1 MQNTGDD
8 MLSILKKRQSARA
21 VAEGKIQETY
31 GRYRI
36 QALLSVFMGYLAYYI
51 VRNNFTLSTPWLKE
65 QLDLSA
71 TQIGL
76 LSSCMLIAYG
86 ISKGVMSSLA
96 DKASPKVFMACGL
109 VLCAIVNVGLGF
121 SNAFWIFVALVVLNG
136 LFQGM
141 GVGPSFITIANWFP
155 RRERGR
161 VGAFWN
167 ISHNIG
173 GGVVAPIVGAA
184 FAILGNEHW
193 QSASYIVPA
202 CVAVLFALIVL
213 ALGKGSPREEGLP
226 SLEEMMPEEKVVLNT
241 RLTVSA
247 PENMSA
253 FQIFCTYVLRNKNA
267 WYVSLVDVF
276 VYMVRFGMISW
287 LPIYLLTEKHFSKE
301 QMSVAF
307 LFFEWAAIPS
317 TLLAGWLTDKLFKG
331 RRMPLAMICMALI
344 FVCLIGYWKSES
356 LLMVTVFAAVV
367 GCLIYVP
374 QFLASVQTM
383 EIVPSFAVGS
393 AVGLR
398 GFMSYIFGASL
409 GTSLFGVMVDKMGW
423 HGGFYLLMG
432 GILCCILFCYLS
444 HRGALELEQQ
454 RQREASLQPAE
465 AK

>member
-1 MQNTGDD
+1 
-8 MLSILKKRQSARA
+8 MLSIFKAGPSANK
-21 VAEGKIQETY
+21 VPAEKVQETY

-36 QALLSVFMGYLAYYI
+36 QALLSVFLGYLAYYI
-51 VRNNFTLSTPWLKE
+51 VRNNFTLSTPYLKE
-65 QLDLSA
+65 HLDLSA

-86 ISKGVMSSLA
+86 ISKGIMSSLA

-109 VLCAIVNVGLGF
+109 ILCAIVNVGLGF
-121 SNAFWIFVALVVLNG
+121 STGFWIFAALVVFNG

-155 RRERGR
+155 RKERGR

-167 ISHNIG
+167 ISHNVG
-173 GGVVAPIVGAA
+173 GGIVAPIVGAA
-184 FAILGNEHW
+184 FAILGSEHW

-202 CVAVLFALIVL
+202 GVAVLFAFIVL
-213 ALGKGSPREEGLP
+213 MLGKGSPRQEGLP
-226 SLEEMMPEEKVVLNT
+226 ALEQMMPEEKVVLNS
-241 RLTVSA
+241 RHTVQA

-301 QMSVAF
+301 QMSIAF

-356 LLMVTVFAAVV
+356 LLMVTIFAAIV

-432 GILCCILFCYLS
+432 GIVCCILFCYLS

-454 RQREASLQPAE
+454 RKNAQHEEASLQLAD
-465 AK
+465 AR

>member
-1 MQNTGDD
+1 MN
-8 MLSILKKRQSARA
+8 IKKGRSANKA
-21 VAEGKIQETY
+21 PAEKVQATY
-31 GRYRI
+31 GRYRM
-36 QALLSVFMGYLAYYI
+36 QALLSVFLGYLAYYI
-51 VRNNFTLSTPWLKE
+51 VRNNFTLSTPYLKE

-121 SNAFWIFVALVVLNG
+121 SGAFLIFAALVVFNG

-141 GVGPSFITIANWFP
+141 GVGPSFIIIASWFH

-167 ISHNIG
+167 ISHNVG
-173 GGVVAPIVGAA
+173 GGIVAPIIGTA
-184 FAILGNEHW
+184 FAILGSEHW

-202 CVAVLFALIVL
+202 CVAVIFALVVL
-213 ALGKGSPREEGLP
+213 LLEKGSPREEGLP
-226 SLEEMMPEEKVVLNT
+226 SLEQMIPEEKIILKTKNT
-241 RLTVSA
+241 AKA

-267 WYVSLVDVF
+267 WYISLVDVF

-287 LPIYLLTEKHFSKE
+287 LPIYLLTVKYFSKE

-307 LFFEWAAIPS
+307 LSFEWVAVPS
-317 TLLAGWLTDKLFKG
+317 TLLAGWLSDKLFKG

-356 LLMVTVFAAVV
+356 LLMVTIFAAIV

-383 EIVPSFAVGS
+383 EIVPSFAIGS

-409 GTSLFGVMVDKMGW
+409 GTSLFGVMVDKLGW
-423 HGGFYLLMG
+423 YGGFYLLMG
-432 GILCCILFCYLS
+432 GIVCCILFCYLS
-444 HRGALELEQQ
+444 HRGALELE
-454 RQREASLQPAE
+454 RQRHALHNQDSLQLAD
-465 AK
+465 AQ

>member
-1 MQNTGDD
+1 
-8 MLSILKKRQSARA
+8 MLSIFKAGPAANK
-21 VAEGKIQETY
+21 VPAEKVQETY

-36 QALLSVFMGYLAYYI
+36 QALLSVFLGYLAYYI
-51 VRNNFTLSTPWLKE
+51 VRNNFTLSTPYLKE
-65 QLDLSA
+65 HLDLSA

-86 ISKGVMSSLA
+86 ISKGIMSSLA

-109 VLCAIVNVGLGF
+109 ILCAIVNVGLGF
-121 SNAFWIFVALVVLNG
+121 STGFWIFAALVVFNG

-155 RRERGR
+155 RKERGR

-167 ISHNIG
+167 ISHNVG
-173 GGVVAPIVGAA
+173 GGIVAPIVGAA

-202 CVAVLFALIVL
+202 GVAVLFAVIVL
-213 ALGKGSPREEGLP
+213 MLGKGSPRQEGLP
-226 SLEEMMPEEKVVLNT
+226 ALEQMMPEEKVVLNA
-241 RLTVSA
+241 RHAVQA

-301 QMSVAF
+301 EMSVAF

-356 LLMVTVFAAVV
+356 LLMVTIFAAIV

-432 GILCCILFCYLS
+432 GIVCCILFCYLS

-454 RQREASLQPAE
+454 RKNAQQEEASLQLAD
-465 AK
+465 AR

>member
-1 MQNTGDD
+1 
-8 MLSILKKRQSARA
+8 MLSIFKAGPSANK
-21 VAEGKIQETY
+21 VPAEKVQETY

-36 QALLSVFMGYLAYYI
+36 QALLSVFLGYLAYYI
-51 VRNNFTLSTPWLKE
+51 VRNNFTLSTPYLKE
-65 QLDLSA
+65 HLDLSA

-76 LSSCMLIAYG
+76 LSSCMRMAYG
-86 ISKGVMSSLA
+86 ISKGIMSSLA

-121 SNAFWIFVALVVLNG
+121 STGFWIFAALVVFNG

-155 RRERGR
+155 RKERGR

-167 ISHNIG
+167 ISHNVG
-173 GGVVAPIVGAA
+173 GGIVAPIVGAA
-184 FAILGNEHW
+184 FAILGSEHW

-202 CVAVLFALIVL
+202 GVAVLFAFIVL
-213 ALGKGSPREEGLP
+213 ILGKGSPRQEGLP
-226 SLEEMMPEEKVVLNT
+226 ALEQMMPEEKVVLNSRHT
-241 RLTVSA
+241 DQA

-301 QMSVAF
+301 QMSIAF

-356 LLMVTVFAAVV
+356 LLMVTIFAAIV

-432 GILCCILFCYLS
+432 GIVCCILFCYLS

-454 RQREASLQPAE
+454 RKNAQQEEASLQLAD
-465 AK
+465 AR

>member
-1 MQNTGDD
+1 
-8 MLSILKKRQSARA
+8 MLSIFKTGQSADS
-21 VAEGKIQETY
+21 VPVEKIQVTY
-31 GRYRI
+31 RRYRM
-36 QALLSVFMGYLAYYI
+36 QALLSVFLGYLAYYI
-51 VRNNFTLSTPWLKE
+51 VRNNFTLSTPYLKE

-71 TQIGL
+71 TQIGV

-121 SNAFWIFVALVVLNG
+121 STAFWIFAALVVLNG

-167 ISHNIG
+167 ISHNVG
-173 GGVVAPIVGAA
+173 GGIVAPIVGAA
-184 FAILGNEHW
+184 FALLGSEHW
-193 QSASYIVPA
+193 QGASYIVPA
-202 CVAVLFALIVL
+202 CVAIVFAVVVLI
-213 ALGKGSPREEGLP
+213 LGKGSPRQEGLP

-241 RLTVSA
+241 RQTVKA

-287 LPIYLLTEKHFSKE
+287 LPIYLLTVKHFSKE

-317 TLLAGWLTDKLFKG
+317 TLLAGWLSDKLFKG

-344 FVCLIGYWKSES
+344 FICLIGYWKSES
-356 LLMVTVFAAVV
+356 LFMVTIFAAIV

-409 GTSLFGVMVDKMGW
+409 GTSLFGIMVDHIGW
-423 HGGFYLLMG
+423 HGGFYLLG
-432 GILCCILFCYLS
+432 CGIICCIIFCWLS
-444 HRGALELEQQ
+444 HRGAIELE
-454 RQREASLQPAE
+454 RHRAE
-465 AK
+465 YIKEH

>member
-1 MQNTGDD
+1 
-8 MLSILKKRQSARA
+8 MLSLLKKGPSANK
-21 VAEGKIQETY
+21 VPAEKIQATY
-31 GRYRI
+31 GRYRM
-36 QALLSVFMGYLAYYI
+36 QALLSVFLGYLAYYI
-51 VRNNFTLSTPWLKE
+51 VRNNFTLSTPYLKE

-96 DKASPKVFMACGL
+96 DKASPKVFMACGPGAVRYRQRRVRIQYRIL
-109 VLCAIVNVGLGF
+109 GLRCAGCPERPVSGYGGRPL
-121 SNAFWIFVALVVLNG
+121 
-136 LFQGM
+136 
-141 GVGPSFITIANWFP
+141 FITIANWFP

-167 ISHNIG
+167 ISHNVG
-173 GGVVAPIVGAA
+173 GGIVAPIVGAA
-184 FAILGNEHW
+184 FAILGTEHW

-202 CVAVLFALIVL
+202 CVAVVFAISVL
-213 ALGKGSPREEGLP
+213 VLGKGSPREEGLP
-226 SLEEMMPEEKVVLNT
+226 SLAEMMPEEKVVLKT
-241 RLTVSA
+241 KHGQKA

-267 WYVSLVDVF
+267 WYVSFVDVF

-287 LPIYLLTEKHFSKE
+287 LPIYLLTVKHFSKE

-317 TLLAGWLTDKLFKG
+317 TLLAGWLSDKLFKG
-331 RRMPLAMICMALI
+331 RRMPLAIICMTLI
-344 FVCLIGYWKSES
+344 FICLIGYWKSES
-356 LLMVTVFAAVV
+356 LLMVTVFAAIV

-432 GILCCILFCYLS
+432 GIVCCILFCYLS

-454 RQREASLQPAE
+454 RKITEQEEARLALADAQ
-465 AK
+465 

>member
-1 MQNTGDD
+1 MFS
-8 MLSILKKRQSARA
+8 LLKPSAAAKRVPPEQVQA
-21 VAEGKIQETY
+21 TY
-31 GRYRI
+31 QRYRM
-36 QALLSVFMGYLAYYI
+36 QALLSVFLGYLAYYI
-51 VRNNFTLSTPWLKE
+51 VRNNFTLSTPYLKE
-65 QLDLSA
+65 HLDLSA
-71 TQIGL
+71 TQIGM

-96 DKASPKVFMACGL
+96 DKANPKVFMACGL

-121 SNAFWIFVALVVLNG
+121 SSAFWIFAALVVFNG

-173 GGVVAPIVGAA
+173 GGVVAPIVGVA
-184 FAILGNEHW
+184 FTVLGSEHW

-202 CVAVLFALIVL
+202 GVAVLFALVVL
-213 ALGKGSPREEGLP
+213 WLGKGSPRSEGLP
-226 SLEEMMPEEKVVLNT
+226 ALEQMMPEETIRVKTGVQEQ
-241 RLTVSA
+241 A

-301 QMSVAF
+301 QMSIAF

-317 TLLAGWLTDKLFKG
+317 TLLAGWLSDKLFKG
-331 RRMPLAMICMALI
+331 RRMPLAMICMVMI
-344 FVCLIGYWKSES
+344 FICLIGYWKSDS
-356 LLMVTVFAAVV
+356 LLMVTIFAAIV

-398 GFMSYIFGASL
+398 GFMSYIFGATL
-409 GTSLFGVMVDKMGW
+409 GTSLFGVMVDNMGW

-432 GILCCILFCYLS
+432 GVVCCILFCYLS
-444 HRGALELEQQ
+444 HRGVLALERERQQ
-454 RQREASLQPAE
+454 QELQAE
-465 AK
+465 PLVAQ

>member
-1 MQNTGDD
+1 
-8 MLSILKKRQSARA
+8 MLSIFKAGPSANK
-21 VAEGKIQETY
+21 VPAEKVQETY

-36 QALLSVFMGYLAYYI
+36 QALLSVFLGYLAYYI
-51 VRNNFTLSTPWLKE
+51 VRNNFTLSTPYLKE
-65 QLDLSA
+65 HLDLSA

-86 ISKGVMSSLA
+86 ISKGIMSSLA

-121 SNAFWIFVALVVLNG
+121 STGFWIFAALVVFNG

-155 RRERGR
+155 RKERGR

-167 ISHNIG
+167 ISHNVG
-173 GGVVAPIVGAA
+173 GGIVAPIVGAA
-184 FAILGNEHW
+184 FAILGSEHW

-202 CVAVLFALIVL
+202 GVAVLFAFIVL
-213 ALGKGSPREEGLP
+213 MLGKGSPRQEGLP
-226 SLEEMMPEEKVVLNT
+226 ALEQMMPEEKVVLNSRHT
-241 RLTVSA
+241 DQA

-301 QMSVAF
+301 QMSIAF

-356 LLMVTVFAAVV
+356 LLMVTIFAAIV

-398 GFMSYIFGASL
+398 GFMSYVFGASL

-432 GILCCILFCYLS
+432 GIVCCILFCYLS

-454 RQREASLQPAE
+454 RKNAQQEEASLQLAD
-465 AK
+465 AR

>member
-1 MQNTGDD
+1 MFS
-8 MLSILKKRQSARA
+8 LLKPSAAAKRVPPEQVQA
-21 VAEGKIQETY
+21 TY
-31 GRYRI
+31 QRYRM
-36 QALLSVFMGYLAYYI
+36 QALLSVFLGYLAYYI
-51 VRNNFTLSTPWLKE
+51 VRNNFTLSTPYLKE
-65 QLDLSA
+65 HLDLSA
-71 TQIGL
+71 TQIGM

-96 DKASPKVFMACGL
+96 DKANPKVFMACGL

-121 SNAFWIFVALVVLNG
+121 STAFWIFAALVVFNG

-173 GGVVAPIVGAA
+173 GGVVAPIVGVA
-184 FAILGNEHW
+184 FAVLGSEHW

-202 CVAVLFALIVL
+202 GVAVLFALVVL
-213 ALGKGSPREEGLP
+213 WLGKGSPRSEGLP
-226 SLEEMMPEEKVVLNT
+226 ALEQMMPEE
-241 RLTVSA
+241 TVRMTTGVQEQV

-301 QMSVAF
+301 QMSIAF

-317 TLLAGWLTDKLFKG
+317 TLLAGWLSDKLFKG
-331 RRMPLAMICMALI
+331 RRMPLAMICMVMI
-344 FVCLIGYWKSES
+344 FICLIGYWKSDS
-356 LLMVTVFAAVV
+356 LLMVTIFAAIV

-398 GFMSYIFGASL
+398 GFMSYIFGATL
-409 GTSLFGVMVDKMGW
+409 GTSLFGVMVDNMGW

-432 GILCCILFCYLS
+432 GVVCCILFCYLS
-444 HRGALELEQQ
+444 HRGVLALERERQQ
-454 RQREASLQPAE
+454 QELQAE
-465 AK
+465 PLVAQ

>member
-1 MQNTGDD
+1 

-21 VAEGKIQETY
+21 VAEDKIQETY

-226 SLEEMMPEEKVVLNT
+226 SLEEMMPEEKVVLSHQP
-241 RLTVSA
+241 TVSA

>member
-1 MQNTGDD
+1 
-8 MLSILKKRQSARA
+8 MLSIFKAGPAANK
-21 VAEGKIQETY
+21 VPAEKVQETY

-36 QALLSVFMGYLAYYI
+36 QALLSVFLGYLAYYI
-51 VRNNFTLSTPWLKE
+51 VRNNFTLSTPYLKE
-65 QLDLSA
+65 HLDLSA

-86 ISKGVMSSLA
+86 ISKGIMSSLA

-109 VLCAIVNVGLGF
+109 ILCAIVNVGLGF
-121 SNAFWIFVALVVLNG
+121 STGFWIFAALVVFNG

-155 RRERGR
+155 RKERGR

-167 ISHNIG
+167 ISHNVG
-173 GGVVAPIVGAA
+173 GGIVAPIVGTA
-184 FAILGNEHW
+184 FAILGSEHW

-202 CVAVLFALIVL
+202 GVAVLFAFIVL
-213 ALGKGSPREEGLP
+213 MLGKGSPRQEGLP
-226 SLEEMMPEEKVVLNT
+226 ALEQMMQEEKVVLNA
-241 RLTVSA
+241 RHAVQA

-301 QMSVAF
+301 EMSVAF

-356 LLMVTVFAAVV
+356 LLMVTIFAAIV

-432 GILCCILFCYLS
+432 GIVCCILFCYLS

-454 RQREASLQPAE
+454 RKNAQQEEASLQLAD
-465 AK
+465 AR

>member
-1 MQNTGDD
+1 
-8 MLSILKKRQSARA
+8 MLSIFKAGPAANKIP
-21 VAEGKIQETY
+21 AEKVQETY

-36 QALLSVFMGYLAYYI
+36 QALLSVFLGYLAYYI
-51 VRNNFTLSTPWLKE
+51 VRNNFTLSTPYLKE
-65 QLDLSA
+65 HLDLSA

-86 ISKGVMSSLA
+86 ISKGIMSSLA

-109 VLCAIVNVGLGF
+109 ILCAIVNVGLGF
-121 SNAFWIFVALVVLNG
+121 STGFWIFAALVVFNG

-155 RRERGR
+155 RKERGR

-167 ISHNIG
+167 ISHNVG
-173 GGVVAPIVGAA
+173 GGIVAPIVGAA
-184 FAILGNEHW
+184 FAILGSEHW

-202 CVAVLFALIVL
+202 GVAVLFAVIVL
-213 ALGKGSPREEGLP
+213 MLGKGSPRQEGLP
-226 SLEEMMPEEKVVLNT
+226 ALEQMMPEEKVVLNA
-241 RLTVSA
+241 RHAVQA

-301 QMSVAF
+301 EMSVAF

-356 LLMVTVFAAVV
+356 LLMVTIFAAIV

-432 GILCCILFCYLS
+432 GIVCCILFCYLS

-454 RQREASLQPAE
+454 RKNAQQEEASLQLAD
-465 AK
+465 AR

>member
-1 MQNTGDD
+1 
-8 MLSILKKRQSARA
+8 MLSIFKAGPAANK
-21 VAEGKIQETY
+21 VPAEKVQETY

-36 QALLSVFMGYLAYYI
+36 QALLSVFLGYLAYYI
-51 VRNNFTLSTPWLKE
+51 VRNNFTLSTPYLKE
-65 QLDLSA
+65 HLDLSA

-86 ISKGVMSSLA
+86 ISKGIMSSLA

-121 SNAFWIFVALVVLNG
+121 STGFWIFAALVVFNG

-155 RRERGR
+155 RKERGR

-167 ISHNIG
+167 ISHNVG
-173 GGVVAPIVGAA
+173 GGIVAPIVGAA
-184 FAILGNEHW
+184 FAILGSEHW

-202 CVAVLFALIVL
+202 GVAVLFAFIVL
-213 ALGKGSPREEGLP
+213 ILGKGSPRQEGLP
-226 SLEEMMPEEKVVLNT
+226 ALEQMMPEEKVVLNSRHT
-241 RLTVSA
+241 DQA

-301 QMSVAF
+301 QMSIAF

-344 FVCLIGYWKSES
+344 FVCLLGYWKSES
-356 LLMVTVFAAVV
+356 LLMVTIFAAIV

-432 GILCCILFCYLS
+432 GIVCCILFCYLS

-454 RQREASLQPAE
+454 RKNAQQEEASLQLAD
-465 AK
+465 AR

>member
-1 MQNTGDD
+1 MQSLN
-8 MLSILKKRQSARA
+8 SQQAAKRVPPEKVDA
-21 VAEGKIQETY
+21 TY
-31 GRYRI
+31 RRYRV
-36 QALLSVFMGYLAYYI
+36 QALMSVFLGYMAYYI
-51 VRNNFTLSTPWLKE
+51 VRNNFTLSTPYLKE

-96 DKASPKVFMACGL
+96 DKANPKIFMACGL
-109 VLCAIVNVGLGF
+109 VMCALVNVGLGF
-121 SNAFWIFVALVVLNG
+121 SSAFWLFVALVVCNG

-155 RRERGR
+155 RCERGR

-167 ISHNIG
+167 ISHNVG
-173 GGVVAPIVGAA
+173 GGIVAPIIGVA
-184 FAILGNEHW
+184 FAMLGSEHW
-193 QSASYIVPA
+193 QSASYMVPA
-202 CVAVLFALIVL
+202 AIAVLFAGVVL
-213 ALGKGSPREEGLP
+213 LLGKRSPKKEGLP
-226 SLEEMMPEEKVVLNT
+226 ALDEMMPEEKVVLK
-241 RLTVSA
+241 SHSQQA

-253 FQIFCTYVLRNKNA
+253 FQIFCTYVLKNKNA
-267 WYVSLVDVF
+267 WYVSMVDVF

-287 LPIYLLTEKHFSKE
+287 LPIYLLTEKNFSKE
-301 QMSVAF
+301 QMSIAF

-317 TLLAGWLTDKLFKG
+317 TLLAGWLTDKLFHG
-331 RRMPLAMICMALI
+331 RRMPLAIICMCMI
-344 FVCLIGYWKSES
+344 FVCLIGYWQSNS
-356 LLMVTVFAAVV
+356 LAVVTVFAAIV

-409 GTSLFGVMVDKMGW
+409 GTSLFGVMVDNFGW

-432 GILCCILFCYLS
+432 GMVCCVLFCILS
-444 HRGALELEQQ
+444 HRGALELE
-454 RQREASLQPAE
+454 RQRKQALDEQSELVLATSR
-465 AK
+465 

>member
-1 MQNTGDD
+1 
-8 MLSILKKRQSARA
+8 MLSIFKAGPAANK
-21 VAEGKIQETY
+21 VPAEKVQATY
-31 GRYRI
+31 SRYRM
-36 QALLSVFMGYLAYYI
+36 QALLSVFLGYLAYYI
-51 VRNNFTLSTPWLKE
+51 VRNNFTLSTPYLKE
-65 QLDLSA
+65 HLDLSA

-86 ISKGVMSSLA
+86 ISKGIMSSLA

-109 VLCAIVNVGLGF
+109 ILCAIVNVGLGF
-121 SNAFWIFVALVVLNG
+121 STGFWIFAALVVFNG

-155 RRERGR
+155 RKERGR

-167 ISHNIG
+167 ISHNVG
-173 GGVVAPIVGAA
+173 GGIVAPIVGAA
-184 FAILGNEHW
+184 FAILGSEHW

-202 CVAVLFALIVL
+202 GVAVLFAFIVL
-213 ALGKGSPREEGLP
+213 LLGKGSPRQEGLP
-226 SLEEMMPEEKVVLNT
+226 ALEQMMPEEKVVLNT
-241 RLTVSA
+241 RHVVEA

-356 LLMVTVFAAVV
+356 LVMVTIFAAIV

-374 QFLASVQTM
+374 QFLASVQTI

-432 GILCCILFCYLS
+432 GIVCCILFCYLS

-454 RQREASLQPAE
+454 RKNAQQEEASLQLAD
-465 AK
+465 AR

>member
-1 MQNTGDD
+1 
-8 MLSILKKRQSARA
+8 
-21 VAEGKIQETY
+21 EKIQVTY
-31 GRYRI
+31 RRYRM
-36 QALLSVFMGYLAYYI
+36 QALLSVFLGYLAYYI
-51 VRNNFTLSTPWLKE
+51 VRNNFTLSTPYLKE

-71 TQIGL
+71 TQIGV

-121 SNAFWIFVALVVLNG
+121 STAFWIFAALVVLNG

-167 ISHNIG
+167 ISHNVG
-173 GGVVAPIVGAA
+173 GGIVAPIVGAA
-184 FAILGNEHW
+184 FALLGSEHW
-193 QSASYIVPA
+193 QGASYIVPA
-202 CVAVLFALIVL
+202 CVAIVFAVIVL
-213 ALGKGSPREEGLP
+213 ILGKGSPRQEGLP

-241 RLTVSA
+241 RQTVKA

-287 LPIYLLTEKHFSKE
+287 LPIYLLTVKHFSKE

-317 TLLAGWLTDKLFKG
+317 TLLAGWLSDKLFKG

-344 FVCLIGYWKSES
+344 FICLIGYWKSES
-356 LLMVTVFAAVV
+356 
-367 GCLIYVP
+367 
-374 QFLASVQTM
+374 
-383 EIVPSFAVGS
+383 
-393 AVGLR
+393 
-398 GFMSYIFGASL
+398 
-409 GTSLFGVMVDKMGW
+409 
-423 HGGFYLLMG
+423 
-432 GILCCILFCYLS
+432 
-444 HRGALELEQQ
+444 
-454 RQREASLQPAE
+454 
-465 AK
+465 

>member
-1 MQNTGDD
+1 
-8 MLSILKKRQSARA
+8 MLSIFKTGQSADS
-21 VAEGKIQETY
+21 VPVEKIQVTY
-31 GRYRI
+31 RRYRM
-36 QALLSVFMGYLAYYI
+36 QALLSVFLGYLAYYI
-51 VRNNFTLSTPWLKE
+51 VRNNFTLSTPYLKE

-71 TQIGL
+71 TQIGV

-121 SNAFWIFVALVVLNG
+121 STAFWIFAALVVLNG

-167 ISHNIG
+167 ISHNVG
-173 GGVVAPIVGAA
+173 GGIVAPIVGAA
-184 FAILGNEHW
+184 FALLGSEHW
-193 QSASYIVPA
+193 QGASYIVPA
-202 CVAVLFALIVL
+202 CVAIVFAVIVL
-213 ALGKGSPREEGLP
+213 ILGKGSPRQEGLP

-241 RLTVSA
+241 RQTVKA

-287 LPIYLLTEKHFSKE
+287 LPIYLLTVKHFSKE

-317 TLLAGWLTDKLFKG
+317 TLLAGWLSDKLFKG

-344 FVCLIGYWKSES
+344 FICLIGYWKSES
-356 LLMVTVFAAVV
+356 LFMVTIFAAIV

-409 GTSLFGVMVDKMGW
+409 GTSLFGIMVDHIGW
-423 HGGFYLLMG
+423 HGGFYLLG
-432 GILCCILFCYLS
+432 CGIICCIIFCWL
-444 HRGALELEQQ
+444 A
-454 RQREASLQPAE
+454 AE
-465 AK
+465 WGSRR

>member
-1 MQNTGDD
+1 
-8 MLSILKKRQSARA
+8 MLSIFKTGQSADS
-21 VAEGKIQETY
+21 VPVEKIQVTY
-31 GRYRI
+31 RRYRM
-36 QALLSVFMGYLAYYI
+36 QALLSVFLGYLAYYI
-51 VRNNFTLSTPWLKE
+51 VRNNFTLSTPYLKE

-71 TQIGL
+71 TQIGV

-121 SNAFWIFVALVVLNG
+121 STAFWIFAALVVLNG

-167 ISHNIG
+167 ISHNVG
-173 GGVVAPIVGAA
+173 GGIVAPIVGAA
-184 FAILGNEHW
+184 FALLGSEHW
-193 QSASYIVPA
+193 QGASYIVPA
-202 CVAVLFALIVL
+202 CVAIVFAVIVL
-213 ALGKGSPREEGLP
+213 ILGKGSPRQEGLP

-241 RLTVSA
+241 RQTVKA

-287 LPIYLLTEKHFSKE
+287 LPIYLLTVKHFSKE

-317 TLLAGWLTDKLFKG
+317 TLLAGWLSDKLFKG

-344 FVCLIGYWKSES
+344 FICLIGYWKSES
-356 LLMVTVFAAVV
+356 LFISGFRSDYGDRSQLCCWFCSRLTRFYELYLRCVSGHQPVWYY
-367 GCLIYVP
+367 GRSYW
-374 QFLASVQTM
+374 LAWRILS
-383 EIVPSFAVGS
+383 SW
-393 AVGLR
+393 LR
-398 GFMSYIFGASL
+398 Y
-409 GTSLFGVMVDKMGW
+409 
-423 HGGFYLLMG
+423 YLLHHFLLV
-432 GILCCILFCYLS
+432 ITSWCN
-444 HRGALELEQQ
+444 
-454 RQREASLQPAE
+454 
-465 AK
+465 

>member
-1 MQNTGDD
+1 
-8 MLSILKKRQSARA
+8 MLSLLKKGPSANK
-21 VAEGKIQETY
+21 VPAEKIQATY
-31 GRYRI
+31 GRYRM
-36 QALLSVFMGYLAYYI
+36 QALLSVFLGYLAYYI
-51 VRNNFTLSTPWLKE
+51 VRNNFTLSTPYLKE

-121 SNAFWIFVALVVLNG
+121 STAFWVFAALVVLNG

-167 ISHNIG
+167 ISHNVG
-173 GGVVAPIVGAA
+173 GGIVAPIVGAA
-184 FAILGNEHW
+184 FAILGTEHW

-202 CVAVLFALIVL
+202 CVAVVFAISVL
-213 ALGKGSPREEGLP
+213 VLGKGSPREEGLP
-226 SLEEMMPEEKVVLNT
+226 SLAEMMPEEKVVLKT
-241 RLTVSA
+241 KHGQKA

-267 WYVSLVDVF
+267 WYVSFVDVF

-287 LPIYLLTEKHFSKE
+287 LPIYLLTVKHFSKE

-317 TLLAGWLTDKLFKG
+317 TLLAGWLSDKLFKG
-331 RRMPLAMICMALI
+331 RDAVSYNLYDANLH
-344 FVCLIGYWKSES
+344 LSDW
-356 LLMVTVFAAVV
+356 LLEKRISADGHGIRGDCGLPYLCPAVS
-367 GCLIYVP
+367 GLGPNHGNRP
-374 QFLASVQTM
+374 QLCRRFSR
-383 EIVPSFAVGS
+383 GS
-393 AVGLR
+393 ARIYEL
-398 GFMSYIFGASL
+398 
-409 GTSLFGVMVDKMGW
+409 
-423 HGGFYLLMG
+423 YLWR
-432 GILCCILFCYLS
+432 IVR
-444 HRGALELEQQ
+444 H
-454 RQREASLQPAE
+454 QPVRRNGR
-465 AK
+465 

>member
-1 MQNTGDD
+1 
-8 MLSILKKRQSARA
+8 MLSIFKAGPAANK
-21 VAEGKIQETY
+21 VPAEKVQETY

-36 QALLSVFMGYLAYYI
+36 QALLSVFLGYLAYYI
-51 VRNNFTLSTPWLKE
+51 VRNNFTLSTPYLKE
-65 QLDLSA
+65 HLDLSA

-86 ISKGVMSSLA
+86 ISKGIMSSLA

-109 VLCAIVNVGLGF
+109 ILCAIVNVGLGF
-121 SNAFWIFVALVVLNG
+121 STGFWIFAALVVFNG

-155 RRERGR
+155 RKERGR

-167 ISHNIG
+167 ISHNVG
-173 GGVVAPIVGAA
+173 GGIVAPIVGAA
-184 FAILGNEHW
+184 FAILGSEHW

-202 CVAVLFALIVL
+202 GVAVLFAFIVL
-213 ALGKGSPREEGLP
+213 MLGKGSPRQEGLP
-226 SLEEMMPEEKVVLNT
+226 ALEQMMPEEKVVLNA
-241 RLTVSA
+241 RHAVQA

-301 QMSVAF
+301 EMSVAF

-356 LLMVTVFAAVV
+356 LLMVTIFAAIV

-432 GILCCILFCYLS
+432 GIVCCILFCYLS

-454 RQREASLQPAE
+454 RKNAQQEEASLQLAD
-465 AK
+465 AR